1 MLLSSNSNKYLLGQE
16 LKLLSGKFIFFSD
29 YDTKSQGSQECSNM
43 LFSKR
48 SFVCKS
54 LFFFNGYI
62 NFSNSSIYTGVLF
75 LRVLCSLLP
84 FVSFWSVI
92 YLFDFLFPIYLVALS
107 SLILKNRRRVTVTIS
122 LCSFTADS
130 LLALSQ
136 RQDLV

>member
-1 MLLSSNSNKYLLGQE
+1 MLLSSNSNKYLLGWE

-29 YDTKSQGSQECSNM
+29 YDTKPQGSQECSNM
-43 LFSKR
+43 LFSKS

-54 LFFFNGYI
+54 LFFFNEYI
-62 NFSNSSIYTGVLF
+62 NFSNSTIYTGVLF

-107 SLILKNRRRVTVTIS
+107 SFILKNRRQVTVTIS
-122 LCSFTADS
+122 LRPFTADS

-136 RQDLV
+136 W